1 MYLLSRIP
9 DKRYYQYSLEHKN
22 PDEAGSDIYVIR
34 DGQRLKYSDIAILEV
49 WLYNSKNSW

>member
-22 PDEAGSDIYVIR
+22 SDEAGSDIYVIR
-34 DGQRLKYSDIAILEV
+34 DGQKLTYTEVIGLKNEKEMEI
-49 WLYNSKNSW
+49 